1 MVHYGGTLCK
11 IVMAPDVQTHITWS
25 TLPERG
31 FFSLYEFSLF
41 SLIFAGSSSNFDIIW
56 CRIQFCLCFSHLN
69 LKIPSIFTLFSKF
82 LSSHGHFVKSG
93 ELSTKRTKSQ
103 GRQAK
108 HYVGRASRAIC
119 ALNNVNIA
127 AQQCKH
133 CESGPKSLLPLLKCN
148 IPKKY
153 RKCPKSPIICLSTLS
168 GRGYQVMSRFR
179 LGVPDRKVAQLW
191 CSVSVIS
198 FSKSFKIG

>member
-1 MVHYGGTLCK
+1 MQNSIL
-11 IVMAPDVQTHITWS
+11 
-25 TLPERG
+25 
-31 FFSLYEFSLF
+31 SLF
-41 SLIFAGSSSNFDIIW
+41 LTLKLENSFNFHSFFKIFELPWPFRQIGRIVNKANKISRPAG
-56 CRIQFCLCFSHLN
+56 
-69 LKIPSIFTLFSKF
+69 KTLRWAGVQSY
-82 LSSHGHFVKSG
+82 L
-93 ELSTKRTKSQ
+93 RT
-103 GRQAK
+103 
-108 HYVGRASRAIC
+108 
-119 ALNNVNIA
+119 
-127 AQQCKH
+127 QQCQH

>member
-1 MVHYGGTLCK
+1 
-11 IVMAPDVQTHITWS
+11 MAPDVQTHITWS

-119 ALNNVNIA
+119 ALNNVNIVS
-127 AQQCKH
+127 QGQ
-133 CESGPKSLLPLLKCN
+133 N
-148 IPKKY
+148 RYY
-153 RKCPKSPIICLSTLS
+153 R
-168 GRGYQVMSRFR
+168 Y
-179 LGVPDRKVAQLW
+179 W
-191 CSVSVIS
+191 NVIS
-198 FSKSFKIG
+198 PRSIENAQKVPLFVFLHYLAEVTR